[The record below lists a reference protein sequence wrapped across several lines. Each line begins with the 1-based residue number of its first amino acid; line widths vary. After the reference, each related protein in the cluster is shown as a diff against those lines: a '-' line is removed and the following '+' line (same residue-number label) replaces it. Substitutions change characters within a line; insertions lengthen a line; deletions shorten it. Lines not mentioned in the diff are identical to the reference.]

1 MFSFFSLL
9 RTKLDGCRQFEISFL
24 VLFLSYIKVR
34 VSHVLLQIRNQR
46 SFGMANLVKIQPW
59 KLAFCQIGMAT
70 LSLSSLSASVSLV
83 LVLTFDVR
91 GDEETLS
98 VSGRRRNKLNVKGC
112 RDSGFLSR
120 SRFEVMLCFDTVKF
134 CMNV

>member
-1 MFSFFSLL
+1 
-9 RTKLDGCRQFEISFL
+9 
-24 VLFLSYIKVR
+24 
-34 VSHVLLQIRNQR
+34 VLLQIRNQR
-46 SFGMANLVKIQPW
+46 SFGMANLVKIQQW

-70 LSLSSLSASVSLV
+70 LSLSSLSPSLSLV

-98 VSGRRRNKLNVKGC
+98 VSGRRRNKLSVKGC

-120 SRFEVMLCFDTVKF
+120 SKFEVMLCFDTGKF